1 MTSRRS
7 SGSSWPES
15 SVESAKSQNMTV
27 RCRRSA
33 ALSPVTGA
41 SLVCVLETTGGGAE
55 ASDVAPVRMSKP
67 QLPQKLFP
75 PTISLP
81 QDGQASGSCVPQPPQ
96 NRFVEGFS
104 NAQAGQLT
112 TLVVASSVTM
122 PPYPNDHQ
130 RSVHVGLAFTRPQP
144 KTWSRPRLPRST
156 VWRRSERRNISG
168 SAR

>member
-1 MTSRRS
+1 
-7 SGSSWPES
+7 
-15 SVESAKSQNMTV
+15 MTV

-33 ALSPVTGA
+33 ALSLRAGD
-41 SLVCVLETTGGGAE
+41 SLTCGLETTGGGAE
-55 ASDVAPVRMSKP
+55 ASDVALVRMSKP

-81 QDGQASGSCVPQPPQ
+81 QDGQASGNRVPQPPQ
-96 NRFVEGFS
+96 NRFAEGFS
-104 NAQAGQLT
+104 KAQDGQLT
-112 TLVVASSVTM
+112 TLAVPSSLTM

-130 RSVHVGLAFTRPQP
+130 RSVHVGLALTRPQP
-144 KTWSRPRLPRST
+144 KTWSRPRLPRSR